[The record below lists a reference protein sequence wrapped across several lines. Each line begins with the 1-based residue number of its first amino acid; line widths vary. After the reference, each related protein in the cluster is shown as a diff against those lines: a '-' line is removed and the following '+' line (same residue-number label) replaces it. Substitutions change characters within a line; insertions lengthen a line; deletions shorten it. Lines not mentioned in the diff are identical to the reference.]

1 MKKLLTLFSVALLL
15 PLLSGIA
22 YAGKDAEHC
31 DSDKK
36 KSYMQ
41 KLDTNADGNVSRE
54 EFLANAE
61 ARFAKLDANGDGAIQ
76 KEEFKKKHKDM
87 KEKRMEM
94 KKSKESA
101 E

>member
-1 MKKLLTLFSVALLL
+1 MKKLLTLFSMALLL
-15 PLLSGIA
+15 PLLSSIA

-41 KLDTNADGNVSRE
+41 KLDANADGNVSRDE
-54 EFLANAE
+54 YISNAE
-61 ARFAKLDANGDGAIQ
+61 SRFNKLDTNNDDVID
-76 KEEFKKKHKDM
+76 KDEFKQKHMKHK
-87 KEKRMEM
+87 EM
-94 KKSKESA
+94 KKEKNKAKDSA